1 MLLFIAVLRAD
12 RLLPCVC
19 DGGVVEDDADHIAD
33 ADADAD
39 GVDAADAVDAADD
52 DGHHGVV
59 RANRFLHN
67 LAQPSLT
74 INSLWLFMG
83 STLQEVGDLHGKH
96 KVGSTL

>member
-33 ADADAD
+33 ADA
-39 GVDAADAVDAADD
+39 ADD

-59 RANRFLHN
+59 RANGFLHN

-83 STLQEVGDLHGKH
+83 STLQEVGDLHGKR

>member
-39 GVDAADAVDAADD
+39 GVDVVDAADD